1 MKNELLELV
10 IDINDSFYELACKL
24 PEKELQSHIESGELP
39 LLEYSSTGSYEVVK
53 YLGEIIYSDAE
64 NSRMW
69 IESDD
74 EDGHNEPLHE
84 CIFREMFLVHSRQ
97 SLVAKTLKQV
107 KKGFGK

>member
-24 PEKELQSHIESGELP
+24 PEKELQNLIESGELP

-53 YLGEIIYSDAE
+53 YLGETIYSDDN
-64 NSRMW
+64 NSRKW
-69 IESDD
+69 IEETD
-74 EDGHNEPLHE
+74 EDEPLSE
-84 CIFREMFLVHSRQ
+84 CIFRELFLVHSRQ
-97 SLVAKTLKQV
+97 ILVAKTLKQV